1 MIQKLKTHIKISS
14 SLGYLLVAN
23 SAFAATIGRV
33 GFTGSLTD
41 LINRILGYVLV
52 IAGLVA
58 VIYLILGGFKYLTS
72 GGNPKA
78 VEEAKSTLIYA
89 IVGLII
95 VAAAF
100 AIKSWVFSL
109 IGVSEPTQLP

>member
-23 SAFAATIGRV
+23 SVSAATIGRI

-52 IAGLVA
+52 IAGLIA
-58 VIYLILGGFKYLTS
+58 VIYLIFGGFKYLTS
-72 GGNPKA
+72 GGNDKA
-78 VEEAKSTLIYA
+78 VTEAKNTIMYA

-95 VAAAF
+95 IAAAF

-109 IGVSEPTQLP
+109 IGVAEPTQLP